1 MPFDRAFR
9 LSSLLLAAS
18 AFGGLVLAQAVPAWL
33 AALTAA
39 TLVLSALTTLEVSF
53 LLKLFPHMTVPPR
66 LWNVLLIGAFL
77 FFLVDLTGIS
87 GDLLPAGI
95 HFLTMLLTLKL
106 LALHQRGDHRHL
118 FAISLMAIL
127 ASAALT
133 TEIWY
138 VPIFMLYLLTT
149 VWTLLLYHLCDA
161 GLGVSAPENA
171 SSAHLAHGDRPR
183 GIRARFFWLTNGIA
197 VLAFGLTVA
206 IFFLLPRIGAG
217 MWQKTGGE
225 ALRTTGFSERV
236 DLGTIGAIKEDPQI
250 VMRVALPQP
259 RQARRD
265 RLYLRGVAYDRYNGR
280 SWNTGSPRRRN
291 QGGTDDGIFSLLP
304 IGSRLSEA
312 LSEPII
318 QDILLESLDTAALFS
333 VPIAV
338 TVTGEFPG
346 LQTDSMGAIFLPFV
360 SSARTRYSVTS
371 REPLLLPVEQT
382 AQKLDYPRGIQ
393 DRYLQLPELTSQVAD
408 LSRSVTRDA
417 ATPYERIMAI
427 HRHLL
432 RSYRYSL
439 DVETASSAHPLEDFL
454 FTRKTGYCEH
464 YATAMVVLLRTI
476 GIPARLVTGFLAT
489 EWNEFGNYF
498 TVRQRD
504 AHAWVEV
511 FFPRSGWITFDP
523 TPATGAGAIRSR
535 WEALSRFSESLRLHW
550 DRVFIRYSVRDQL
563 AMVQG
568 VREGGDAARD
578 WVRRWITR
586 MSVPAVSILQ
596 TLTGLVQGVA
606 FGYRVLY
613 VVLAV
618 LGMAFVVLLV
628 RDRLGLWMATH
639 LPSSRKH
646 PAIAQLY
653 RRMLGIL
660 ERQGMHKPS
669 STTPGEFVHEV
680 ERKWQAAGPLVSDIT
695 ACYCRGRFG
704 GRRLSSVELAH
715 VTEQI
720 TRLRRLA
727 RTGRNATFLSAP

>member
-18 AFGGLVLAQAVPAWL
+18 AFGGLVLAQAVPVWL
-33 AALTAA
+33 AALTATILSLSVLA
-39 TLVLSALTTLEVSF
+39 TLEIS
-53 LLKLFPHMTVPPR
+53 LLAEIPARITVPTR
-66 LWNVLLIGAFL
+66 LWNVLLVGAFL
-77 FFLVDLTGIS
+77 FFLVDLAAIS
-87 GDLLPAGI
+87 GDLLPAGV

-106 LALHQRGDHRHL
+106 LTLHQRVDYRHL

-138 VPIFMLYLLTT
+138 VPIFMLYLLTA
-149 VWTLLLYHLCDA
+149 VWTLLLYHLCDVDQGA
-161 GLGVSAPENA
+161 SAPA
-171 SSAHLAHGDRPR
+171 DSSPRQLAHEDHPR
-183 GIRARFFWLTNGIA
+183 RIRARFFLLTNGIA

-217 MWQKTGGE
+217 MWQKTRGG

-236 DLGTIGAIKEDPQI
+236 DLGTIGAIKQDPQL
-250 VMRVALPQP
+250 VMRVELQDSQ
-259 RQARRD
+259 QARRD

-280 SWNTGSPRRRN
+280 SWNTGNPRRRN
-291 QGGTDDGIFSLLP
+291 LGSTEDGTFSLIP
-304 IGSRLSEA
+304 VGSRLSEI
-312 LSEPII
+312 LSGPIV
-318 QDILLESLDTAALFS
+318 QDILLESLDTAVLFS
-333 VPIAV
+333 VPLAV
-338 TVTGEFPG
+338 TVAGEFPG
-346 LQTDSMGAIFLPFV
+346 LQTDSMGGIFLPFV

-382 AQKLDYPRGIQ
+382 AQGMDYPRGIQ
-393 DRYLQLPELTSQVAD
+393 DRYLQLPELSSQVAD
-408 LSRSVTRDA
+408 LSHAVTRDA
-417 ATPYERIMAI
+417 ATPYERVLAV
-427 HRHLL
+427 HQHLL
-432 RSYRYSL
+432 QSYQYSL

-464 YATAMVVLLRTI
+464 YATAMVVMLRTI

-489 EWNEFGNYF
+489 EWNEFGGYF

-523 TPATGAGAIRSR
+523 TPATGAVALRSR

-550 DRVFIRYSVRDQL
+550 DRVFIRYSVRDQF

-578 WVRRWITR
+578 WVRHWVTKLS
-586 MSVPAVSILQ
+586 MPVASMLQ
-596 TLTGLVQGVA
+596 TWTGNVRGMTLGYLQLSIGLTV
-606 FGYRVLY
+606 F
-613 VVLAV
+613 
-618 LGMAFVVLLV
+618 GMAFVVLLV
-628 RDRLGLWMATH
+628 RDRIGLWMATH

-646 PAIAQLY
+646 PAIVQLY
-653 RRMLGIL
+653 QRMLRVL
-660 ERQGMHKPS
+660 EGRGVRKPP
-669 STTPGEFVHEV
+669 STTPREFVREV
-680 ERKWQAAGPLVSDIT
+680 ERGWQAAGPLVSDIT

-704 GRRLSSVELAH
+704 ERRLSSEELAH

-720 TRLRRLA
+720 TRLRQLT
-727 RTGRNATFLSAP
+727 RTGK

>member
-18 AFGGLVLAQAVPAWL
+18 AFGGLVLAQAVPSWL
-33 AALTAA
+33 AALTA
-39 TLVLSALTTLEVSF
+39 TILSLSVLAAMEISF
-53 LLKLFPHMTVPPR
+53 FAEFPARITVPAR

-77 FFLVDLTGIS
+77 FFLVDLAAIS

-95 HFLTMLLTLKL
+95 HFLTLLLSLKLLTL
-106 LALHQRGDHRHL
+106 HQRVDYRHL

-138 VPIFMLYLLTT
+138 VPIFLLYLLTT
-149 VWTLLLYHLCDA
+149 VWTLLLYHLCDVD
-161 GLGVSAPENA
+161 LGA
-171 SSAHLAHGDRPR
+171 SPPARSSSRQLAHEDQPR
-183 GIRARFFWLTNGIA
+183 KIRANFFWLTNGIA

-217 MWQKTGGE
+217 MWQKTRGD

-236 DLGTIGAIKEDPQI
+236 DLGTIGAIKQDPQL
-250 VMRVALPQP
+250 VMRVELPESQ
-259 RQARRD
+259 QSRRD
-265 RLYLRGVAYDRYNGR
+265 RLYLRGVAYDRYDGR

-291 QGGTDDGIFSLLP
+291 QGSTEDGIFSIIPL
-304 IGSRLSEA
+304 GSRLSGTVSA
-312 LSEPII
+312 PIM
-318 QDILLESLDTAALFS
+318 QDILLEPLDTAVLFS
-333 VPIAV
+333 VPVAV

-346 LQTDSMGAIFLPFV
+346 VQTDNMGAIFLPFV

-371 REPLLLPVEQT
+371 REPLLLPAEQT
-382 AQKLDYPRGIQ
+382 AQRMDYPRGIQ
-393 DRYLQLPELTSQVAD
+393 DRYLQLPELSSQVAD
-408 LSRSVTRDA
+408 LSHAVTRDA
-417 ATPYERIMAI
+417 ATPYERIMAV
-427 HRHLL
+427 HQHLL
-432 RSYRYSL
+432 QSYRYSL
-439 DVETASSAHPLEDFL
+439 DVETASSAHPIEDFL

-464 YATAMVVLLRTI
+464 YATAMVLMLRTI

-489 EWNEFGNYF
+489 EWNEFGGYF

-523 TPATGAGAIRSR
+523 TPATGAGALRSR

-550 DRVFIRYSVRDQL
+550 DRVFIRYSVRDQF
-563 AMVQG
+563 AMVHG
-568 VREGGDAARD
+568 VRETGDAARD
-578 WVRRWITR
+578 RVRRWLTK
-586 MSVPAVSILQ
+586 MSVSVASVLQ
-596 TLTGLVQGVA
+596 TLAGNVRGITL
-606 FGYRVLY
+606 GYLHLFMG
-613 VVLAV
+613 LAV
-618 LGMAFVVLLV
+618 LGTALVVLLV
-628 RDRLGLWMATH
+628 RDRIGLWMATC

-653 RRMLGIL
+653 QRMLKVL
-660 ERQGMHKPS
+660 EGQGVRKPPS
-669 STTPGEFVHEV
+669 ATPREFVHEV
-680 ERKWQAAGPLVSDIT
+680 ERCWQAAGPLVSDIT

-704 GRRLSSVELAH
+704 GKRLSSEELTR

-720 TRLRRLA
+720 TRLRRLT
-727 RTGRNATFLSAP
+727 RTGR